1 MAAIVDDELGQWRP
15 GTVRDLRDDMTFLTL
30 RIVARCLVG
39 ETVTDRGEGS
49 IGALIQRTLRLGLKP
64 TVFLL
69 PVDVPG
75 LPYRRFLDAVENTDR
90 AVRKAIASK
99 RAGELQGHDM
109 LAMLLQARCEDGA
122 RLTEDHVIE
131 HTGVMFIAGQ
141 ETSANA
147 LIWTLLLLSQ
157 HPSVA
162 ADLLDEI
169 AGAARGGALS
179 AEQIDGL
186 PFLDAVV
193 RESLRVLPP
202 VPMNARIVARDTEL
216 RGYALPAGAHLLVS
230 LFHTHRAP
238 GIFDHPDRFDPHRWA
253 RCKPGAYEFSPFG
266 VGPRTCIG
274 AQFAVME
281 IKLVLAM
288 LLQRF
293 RLEFIPGTRVDRAAV
308 ITMSVKGR
316 LPMRINPQDR
326 QFARGVGGIAGNIR
340 DMVDFGR

>member
-1 MAAIVDDELGQWRP
+1 MAAVVDDELDRWRP

-39 ETVTDRGEGS
+39 ENVTDRGEGG

-64 TVFLL
+64 AVFLL

-75 LPYRRFLDAVENTDR
+75 LPYRRFLDAVEKTDR
-90 AVRKAIASK
+90 AVQKAIASR
-99 RAGELQGHDM
+99 RAGETQNHDM
-109 LAMLLQARCEDGA
+109 LAMLLQARCEDGSG
-122 RLTEDHVIE
+122 LTEDHIIE

-147 LIWTLLLLSQ
+147 LIWTVLLLSQ

-169 AGAARGGALS
+169 EGKGRGGAPS
-179 AEQIDGL
+179 AEQIDEL

-230 LFHTHRAP
+230 LYHTHRS
-238 GIFDHPDRFDPHRWA
+238 PDVFHDPNRFDPRRWES
-253 RCKPGAYEFSPFG
+253 CKPAAYEFSPFG

-288 LLQRF
+288 LLRRF
-293 RLEFIPGTRVDRAAV
+293 RLEFIPDTRVDRATV

-326 QFARGVGGIAGNIR
+326 QFARGVGGIKGNVR

>member
-1 MAAIVDDELGQWRP
+1 
-15 GTVRDLRDDMTFLTL
+15 MTFLTL

-39 ETVTDRGEGS
+39 ETVTGRGKNS
-49 IGALIQRTLRLGLKP
+49 IGELIQRTLRLGLKP

-69 PVDVPG
+69 PIDVPG
-75 LPYRRFLDAVENTDR
+75 FPYRQFLDAVEQTDS
-90 AVRKAIASK
+90 AVQKAIASK
-99 RAGELQGHDM
+99 RSEAADNDDM
-109 LAMLLQARCEDGA
+109 LTMLLQAKCEDGSS
-122 RLTEDHVIE
+122 LSEDHIIE

-141 ETSANA
+141 ETSSNA

-169 AGAARGGALS
+169 EGLLHGAAPS
-179 AEQIDGL
+179 AEQIGEL

-202 VPMNARIVARDTEL
+202 VPMNARVVGRDTEF
-216 RGYALPAGAHLLVS
+216 RGYLLPAGTQLLVS
-230 LFHTHRAP
+230 LYHTHRSP
-238 GIFDHPDRFDPHRWA
+238 DVFSHPDRFDPHRWKT
-253 RCKPGAYEFSPFG
+253 CKPAAYEFSPFG

-274 AQFAVME
+274 AQFAVTE

-308 ITMSVKGR
+308 ITMSVKGG
-316 LPMRINPQDR
+316 LPMRINLQDR
-326 QFARGVGGIAGNIR
+326 QFARGVGGLKGNLHEMI
-340 DMVDFGR
+340 DLAP